1 MKIAALV
8 RWQIALACLLPAI
21 GLAATA
27 VEKRAARH
35 PTDAELVFEGRAVE
49 KITLVDE
56 RGRATEFVRPD
67 TRVFLPPG
75 RYQIREIRVRWEQ
88 DGPAQT
94 ERDVV
99 WITLDRVKACKLNV
113 ASPQTPVVSVK
124 RAGRVLELSYDP
136 RAGGAVYRDA
146 PRDTRPQFVVYQGD
160 RKIGSG
166 SFEYG

>member
-1 MKIAALV
+1 MKIAASAG
-8 RWQIALACLLPAI
+8 WQIVLACLLPAI
-21 GLAATA
+21 GLAVAP
-27 VEKRAARH
+27 VEKQAARR
-35 PTDAELVFEGRAVE
+35 PTDAELVFEGRTVE

-56 RGRATEFVRPD
+56 RGQATEFVRPD
-67 TRVFLPPG
+67 ARVFLPPG
-75 RYQIREIRVRWEQ
+75 RYQIREIRVRWEP

-94 ERDVV
+94 ERDVA
-99 WITLDRVKACKLNV
+99 WITFDRAKPCRLNM

-136 RAGGAVYRDA
+136 RAGGAVYRDT
-146 PRDTRPQFVVYQGD
+146 PRDTRPQFAVYQSD